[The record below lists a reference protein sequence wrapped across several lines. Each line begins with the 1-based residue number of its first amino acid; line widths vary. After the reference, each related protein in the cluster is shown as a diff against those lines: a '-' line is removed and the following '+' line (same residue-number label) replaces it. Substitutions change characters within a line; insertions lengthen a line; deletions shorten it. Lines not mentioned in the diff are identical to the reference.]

1 MNLILRKEKKIMENI
16 IRVTLIVLDSVGA
29 GELPDAHIFDDEG
42 SNTLGNM
49 AKAVGGM
56 SLPNM
61 GKLGLGNITEIQGT
75 PAVNEA
81 EGAYGRAVEVSI
93 GKDST
98 TGHWEIAGV
107 PLERPFPSY
116 ANGFSDEVIKEF
128 EERTGRKVM
137 LNKPMSGT
145 EAIDRYGEEQIKTG
159 NWIVYGSAD
168 PVFQIAA
175 NEEII
180 PLEELYKACE
190 IALEICNEKSPVARV
205 IARPYVG
212 KKVGEFNRTAN
223 RHDFSID
230 PPKESMLE
238 RLEKAGLDV
247 IGIGKTSDLFNG
259 KGITD
264 NRKANQ
270 DNLDGIK
277 KTVAALKED
286 TKGLIFTNLV
296 DFDTV
301 YGHRRDSRGYADTLI
316 EFDNWLPE
324 IQNNLKDDEI
334 LIITADHGNDP
345 TFKGTDHTREYIPIL
360 IYGKKV
366 KKNVNIG
373 TRKTFANIAAT
384 IEEILLGVEK
394 EGSFAGEIL

>member
-1 MNLILRKEKKIMENI
+1 MKDIS
-16 IRVTLIVLDSVGA
+16 RVTLIVLDSVGA

-49 AKAVGGM
+49 AKAVGEM
-56 SLPNM
+56 NLPNM

-75 PAVNEA
+75 PSVNEA

-238 RLEKAGLDV
+238 RLEKSGLDV

-301 YGHRRDSRGYADTLI
+301 YGHRRDSRGYVDALI

-324 IQNNLKDDEI
+324 IQNNLKEDEI

-373 TRKTFANIAAT
+373 TRKTFADIAAT
-384 IEEILLGVEK
+384 VEEILLGVEK

>member
-1 MNLILRKEKKIMENI
+1 MKDIS
-16 IRVTLIVLDSVGA
+16 RVTLIVLDSVGA

-49 AKAVGGM
+49 AKAIGGM
-56 SLPNM
+56 NLPNM

-238 RLEKAGLDV
+238 RLEKSGLDV

-277 KTVAALKED
+277 RTVAALKEN

-301 YGHRRDSRGYADTLI
+301 YGHRRDPRGYADALI

-334 LIITADHGNDP
+334 LIVTADHGNDP

>member
-1 MNLILRKEKKIMENI
+1 MKEIS
-16 IRVTLIVLDSVGA
+16 RVTLIVLDSVGA

-56 SLPNM
+56 ELPNM
-61 GKLGLGNITEIQGT
+61 QKLGLGNIVEILGT
-75 PAVNEA
+75 PAVENV
-81 EGAYGRAVEVSI
+81 EGAYGKAVEVSI

-98 TGHWEIAGV
+98 TGHWEISGV

-116 ANGFSDEVIKEF
+116 ANGFPEEVIKEF
-128 EERTGRKVM
+128 EEKTGRKVM
-137 LNKPMSGT
+137 VNRPMSGT
-145 EAIDRYGEEQIKTG
+145 VVIDEYGEEQIRTG

-175 NEEII
+175 CEETI

-212 KKVGEFNRTAN
+212 KKLGEFQRTAN
-223 RHDFSID
+223 RHDYSID

-238 RLEKAGLDV
+238 RIEKAGLDV

-286 TKGLIFTNLV
+286 SKGLIFTNLV

-301 YGHRRDSRGYADTLI
+301 YGHRRDPKGYVEALK

-324 IQNNLKDDEI
+324 IKANLKDDEI

-345 TFKGTDHTREYIPIL
+345 TFKGTDHTREYIPIMVC
-360 IYGKKV
+360 GKKV
-366 KKNVNIG
+366 KNNVNIG
-373 TRKTFANIAAT
+373 TRKTFADIAAT
-384 IEEILLGVEK
+384 IEELLLGTEK
-394 EGSFAGEIL
+394 EGSFAKEVI

>member
-1 MNLILRKEKKIMENI
+1 MKDIS
-16 IRVTLIVLDSVGA
+16 RVTLIVLDSVGA

-56 SLPNM
+56 NLPNM

-301 YGHRRDSRGYADTLI
+301 YGHRRDSRGYADALI
-316 EFDNWLPE
+316 GFDNWLPE
-324 IQNNLKDDEI
+324 IQNNLKEDEI

-373 TRKTFANIAAT
+373 TRKTFADIAAT

>member
-1 MNLILRKEKKIMENI
+1 MKDIS
-16 IRVTLIVLDSVGA
+16 RVTLIVLDSVGA

-56 SLPNM
+56 NLPNM

-81 EGAYGRAVEVSI
+81 EGAYGHAVEVSI

-277 KTVAALKED
+277 KTVAALKEN

-301 YGHRRDSRGYADTLI
+301 YGHRRDSRGYVDALI

-324 IQNNLKDDEI
+324 IQNNLKEDEI

-373 TRKTFANIAAT
+373 TRKTFADIAAT

>member
-1 MNLILRKEKKIMENI
+1 MGKVERITI
-16 IRVTLIVLDSVGA
+16 IVLDSVGA
-29 GELPDAHIFDDEG
+29 GELPDANLFDDCG

-49 AKAVGGM
+49 AKAYGGM

-61 GKLGLGNITEIQGT
+61 GKLGLGNITEIEGT
-75 PAVNEA
+75 PAVENA
-81 EGAYGRAVEVSI
+81 EGAYGRAIEVSH

-107 PLERPFPSY
+107 PLERPFPNY
-116 ANGFSDEVIKEF
+116 QNGFSDEVIKEF
-128 EERTGRKVM
+128 EEKTGRKVM
-137 LNKPMSGT
+137 LNRPLSGT
-145 EAIDRYGEEQIKTG
+145 VAIDQYGEEQIKTG

-175 NEEII
+175 
-180 PLEELYKACE
+180 
-190 IALEICNEKSPVARV
+190 RV

-212 KKVGEFNRTAN
+212 KKVGEFKRTAN

-230 PPKESMLE
+230 PPRESMLE

-247 IGIGKTSDLFNG
+247 VGIGKTSDLFNG

-296 DFDTV
+296 DFDAV
-301 YGHRRDSRGYADTLI
+301 YGHRRNVEGYVNAMI

-324 IQNNLKDDEI
+324 IQKNLKDDEI

-345 TFKGTDHTREYIPIL
+345 TYKGTDHTREYIPIL
-360 IYGKKV
+360 IYGKNV

-373 TRKTFANIAAT
+373 TRKTFADIAAT
-384 IEEILLGVEK
+384 VEELLLGTEK
-394 EGSFAGEIL
+394 EGSFAKEIL

>member
-1 MNLILRKEKKIMENI
+1 M
-16 IRVTLIVLDSVGA
+16 
-29 GELPDAHIFDDEG
+29 
-42 SNTLGNM
+42 
-49 AKAVGGM
+49 
-56 SLPNM
+56 
-61 GKLGLGNITEIQGT
+61 
-75 PAVNEA
+75 
-81 EGAYGRAVEVSI
+81 
-93 GKDST
+93 
-98 TGHWEIAGV
+98 
-107 PLERPFPSY
+107 
-116 ANGFSDEVIKEF
+116 
-128 EERTGRKVM
+128 
-137 LNKPMSGT
+137 
-145 EAIDRYGEEQIKTG
+145 
-159 NWIVYGSAD
+159 
-168 PVFQIAA
+168 FQIAA

-212 KKVGEFNRTAN
+212 KKVGEFKRTAN

-247 IGIGKTSDLFNG
+247 VGIGKTSDLFNG
-259 KGITD
+259 KGITN

-277 KTVAALKED
+277 KTIAALKED

-296 DFDTV
+296 DFDAV
-301 YGHRRDSRGYADTLI
+301 YGHRRNVEGYVKALI

-324 IQNNLKDDEI
+324 IQKNLKDDEI

-345 TFKGTDHTREYIPIL
+345 TFKGTDHTREYIPIM
-360 IYGKKV
+360 ICGKNV

-373 TRKTFANIAAT
+373 TRKTFADIAAT
-384 IEEILLGVEK
+384 VEEILLGTEK
-394 EGSFAGEIL
+394 EGSFAKEILED

>member
-1 MNLILRKEKKIMENI
+1 MKDIS
-16 IRVTLIVLDSVGA
+16 RVTLIVLDSVGA
-29 GELPDAHIFDDEG
+29 GELPDAKDFDDVG

-61 GKLGLGNITEIQGT
+61 GKLGLGNITEILGT
-75 PAVNEA
+75 PPVENV
-81 EGAYGRAVEVSI
+81 EGAYGKAAEVSI

-107 PLERPFPSY
+107 PLEKPFPNY
-116 ANGFSDEVIKEF
+116 VNGFSDEVIKEF
-128 EERTGRKVM
+128 EEKTGRKVM
-137 LNKPMSGT
+137 LNRPMSGT
-145 EAIDRYGEEQIKTG
+145 EAIDKYGEEQIKTG
-159 NWIVYGSAD
+159 KWIVYGSAD

-175 NEEII
+175 NEDTI
-180 PLEELYKACE
+180 PLDELYKACE
-190 IALEICNEKSPVARV
+190 TALEICNEKSPVSRV

-212 KKVGEFNRTAN
+212 KKVGEFQRTAN

-238 RLEKAGLDV
+238 RIKKAGLDV

-277 KTVAALKED
+277 KTVTALKEN

-301 YGHRRDSRGYADTLI
+301 YGHRRNPEGYVNALK

-324 IQNNLKDDEI
+324 IQKNLKDDEI

-345 TFKGTDHTREYIPIL
+345 TYKGTDHTREYIPIL

-373 TRKTFANIAAT
+373 TRKTFADIAAT
-384 IEEILLGVEK
+384 IEEILLGTEK
-394 EGSFAGEIL
+394 EGSFAKEIL

>member
-1 MNLILRKEKKIMENI
+1 MKDIS
-16 IRVTLIVLDSVGA
+16 RVTLIVLDSVGA

-56 SLPNM
+56 NLPNM

-238 RLEKAGLDV
+238 RLEKAELDV

-277 KTVAALKED
+277 KTVAALKEN

-301 YGHRRDSRGYADTLI
+301 YGHRRDSRGYVDALI

-324 IQNNLKDDEI
+324 IQNNLKEDEI

-345 TFKGTDHTREYIPIL
+345 TFKGTDPTREYIPIL
-360 IYGKKV
+360 IYGKKI

-373 TRKTFANIAAT
+373 TRKTFADIAAT

>member
-1 MNLILRKEKKIMENI
+1 MKDIS
-16 IRVTLIVLDSVGA
+16 RVTLIVLDSVGA

-56 SLPNM
+56 NLPNM
-61 GKLGLGNITEIQGT
+61 GKLGLGNIIEIQGT

-238 RLEKAGLDV
+238 RLEKSGLDV

-301 YGHRRDSRGYADTLI
+301 YGHRRDSRGYADALI

-373 TRKTFANIAAT
+373 TRKTFADIAAT

>member
-1 MNLILRKEKKIMENI
+1 MKNI
-16 IRVTLIVLDSVGA
+16 SRITLIVLDSVGA

-49 AKAVGGM
+49 AKAVEGGM
-56 SLPNM
+56 YLPNM
-61 GKLGLGNITEIQGT
+61 KKLGIGNIVEIKGT
-75 PAVNEA
+75 PAVESV
-81 EGAYGRAVEVSI
+81 EGAYGRAMEVSI

-116 ANGFSDEVIKEF
+116 TNGFSEEVIKEF
-128 EERTGRKVM
+128 EEKTGRKVM
-137 LNKPMSGT
+137 LNKPLSGT
-145 EAIDRYGEEQIKTG
+145 VAIDEYGEEQMKTG

-175 NEEII
+175 HEEII

-190 IALEICNEKSPVARV
+190 IALDICNKKSPVSRV
-205 IARPYVG
+205 IARPYIGTG
-212 KKVGEFNRTAN
+212 KGKFERTAN

-238 RLEKAGLDV
+238 RIEKAGLDV

-277 KTVAALKED
+277 KTVTALKEN
-286 TKGLIFTNLV
+286 TNGLIFTNLV

-301 YGHRRDSRGYADTLI
+301 FGHRRI
-316 EFDNWLPE
+316 
-324 IQNNLKDDEI
+324 LK
-334 LIITADHGNDP
+334 AM
-345 TFKGTDHTREYIPIL
+345 
-360 IYGKKV
+360 
-366 KKNVNIG
+366 
-373 TRKTFANIAAT
+373 
-384 IEEILLGVEK
+384 
-394 EGSFAGEIL
+394 

>member
-1 MNLILRKEKKIMENI
+1 MEKIERI
-16 IRVTLIVLDSVGA
+16 TLIVLDSVGA
-29 GELPDAHIFDDEG
+29 GALPDAHIFDDEG

-49 AKAVGGM
+49 AEAAGGM
-56 SLPNM
+56 ELPNM
-61 GKLGLGNITEIQGT
+61 GKLGLGNITEILGT
-75 PAVNEA
+75 PPVENA

-116 ANGFSDEVIKEF
+116 AKGFSEEVIKEF
-128 EERTGRKVM
+128 EEKTGRKVM
-137 LNKPMSGT
+137 LNRPMSGT
-145 EAIDRYGEEQIKTG
+145 AAIDEYGEEQIRTG

-175 NEEII
+175 NEETI

-190 IALEICNEKSPVARV
+190 TALEICNEKSPVARV

-212 KKVGEFNRTAN
+212 KKAGEFKRTAN

-238 RLEKAGLDV
+238 RIKKAGLDV

-264 NRKANQ
+264 NRKANE
-270 DNLDGIK
+270 DNLDGIE
-277 KTVAALKED
+277 KTVSALKED
-286 TKGLIFTNLV
+286 SKGLIFTNLV

-301 YGHRRDSRGYADTLI
+301 YGHRRDVKGYVNALK
-316 EFDNWLPE
+316 EFDSWLPE
-324 IQNNLKDDEI
+324 IEKNLKDNEI

-373 TRKTFANIAAT
+373 TRKTFADIAAT
-384 IEEILLGVEK
+384 IEEILLGTEK
-394 EGSFAGEIL
+394 EGSFAKEIL

>member
-1 MNLILRKEKKIMENI
+1 MKDIS
-16 IRVTLIVLDSVGA
+16 RVTLIVLDSVGA

-56 SLPNM
+56 NLPNM

-238 RLEKAGLDV
+238 RLEKSGLDV

-277 KTVAALKED
+277 KTVAALKEN

-301 YGHRRDSRGYADTLI
+301 YGHRRDPRGYADALI

-334 LIITADHGNDP
+334 LIVTADHGNDP

-373 TRKTFANIAAT
+373 TRKTFADIAAT

>member
-1 MNLILRKEKKIMENI
+1 MKDIS
-16 IRVTLIVLDSVGA
+16 RVTLIVLDSVGA
-29 GELPDAHIFDDEG
+29 GELPDAADFDDVG

-49 AKAVGGM
+49 AKAAGGM
-56 SLPNM
+56 NLPNM
-61 GKLGLGNITEIQGT
+61 QKLGLGNITEIKGT
-75 PAVNEA
+75 PPVEKA
-81 EGAYGRAVEVSI
+81 EGAYGKAVEVSI

-107 PLERPFPSY
+107 PLERPFPNYS
-116 ANGFSDEVIKEF
+116 NGFSDEVIKEF
-128 EERTGRKVM
+128 EEKTGRKVM
-137 LNKPMSGT
+137 LNKPLSGT
-145 EAIDRYGEEQIKTG
+145 VAIDKYGEEQIKTG

-180 PLEELYKACE
+180 PLEELYRACE
-190 IALEICNEKSPVARV
+190 IALEICNKKSPVARV
-205 IARPYVG
+205 IARPYIG
-212 KKVGEFNRTAN
+212 KKVGEFKRTAN

-238 RLEKAGLDV
+238 RMQKAGLDV

-277 KTVAALKED
+277 KTIAALKEN

-296 DFDTV
+296 DFDAV
-301 YGHRRDSRGYADTLI
+301 YGHRRDVQGYVNALI

-324 IQNNLKDDEI
+324 IEKNLRDDERQTMEMI
-334 LIITADHGNDP
+334 LPIKEQTIRGN
-345 TFKGTDHTREYIPIL
+345 
-360 IYGKKV
+360 IYLYLFTV
-366 KKNVNIG
+366 KKLK
-373 TRKTFANIAAT
+373 RM
-384 IEEILLGVEK
+384 
-394 EGSFAGEIL
+394 

>member
-1 MNLILRKEKKIMENI
+1 MNDISRI
-16 IRVTLIVLDSVGA
+16 TLIVLDSVGA
-29 GELPDAHIFDDEG
+29 GELPDAHIFSDEG

-61 GKLGLGNITEIQGT
+61 GKLGLGNIVEILGT
-75 PAVNEA
+75 PKIENS
-81 EGAYGRAVEVSI
+81 EGAYGKAVEVSI

-116 ANGFSDEVIKEF
+116 SNGFSDEVIKEF
-128 EERTGRKVM
+128 EEKTGRKVM
-137 LNKPMSGT
+137 VNRPMSGT
-145 EAIDRYGEEQIKTG
+145 AVIDEYGEKQIETG

-175 NEEII
+175 NEDII

-190 IALEICNEKSPVARV
+190 IALDICNRKSPVARV
-205 IARPYVG
+205 IARPYIG
-212 KKVGEFNRTAN
+212 KKLGEFQRTSN

-238 RLEKAGLDV
+238 RIQKAGLDV

-259 KGITD
+259 KGITI
-264 NRKANQ
+264 NKKANQ

-277 KTVAALKED
+277 KTIEALKEN
-286 TKGLIFTNLV
+286 TNGLIFTNLV

-301 YGHRRDSRGYADTLI
+301 YGHRRDAKGYVNALK

-324 IQNNLKDDEI
+324 IEKGLRDDEI

-360 IYGKKV
+360 ITGKKV
-366 KKNVNIG
+366 KKNTNIG
-373 TRKTFANIAAT
+373 TRKTFSDIAST
-384 IEEILLGVEK
+384 IEEILLGVK
-394 EGSFAGEIL
+394 KDGSFAKDIL

>member
-1 MNLILRKEKKIMENI
+1 MKDISRI
-16 IRVTLIVLDSVGA
+16 TLIVLDSVGA

-98 TGHWEIAGV
+98 TGQWDIAGV

-238 RLEKAGLDV
+238 RLEKSGLDV

-301 YGHRRDSRGYADTLI
+301 YGHRRDSRGYADALI

-334 LIITADHGNDP
+334 LIVTADHGNDP

-373 TRKTFANIAAT
+373 TRKTFADIAAT

>member
-1 MNLILRKEKKIMENI
+1 MENI
-16 IRVTLIVLDSVGA
+16 SRVTLIVLDSVGA

-75 PAVNEA
+75 PAANEA

-116 ANGFSDEVIKEF
+116 SNGFSDEVIKEF

-277 KTVAALKED
+277 KTIAALKEN

-301 YGHRRDSRGYADTLI
+301 YGHRRDSRGYVDALI

-324 IQNNLKDDEI
+324 IQNNLKEDEI

-373 TRKTFANIAAT
+373 TRKTFADIAAT

>member
-1 MNLILRKEKKIMENI
+1 MSKIN
-16 IRVTLIVLDSVGA
+16 RVTLIVLDSVGA

-75 PAVNEA
+75 PAANEA

-116 ANGFSDEVIKEF
+116 SNGFSDEVIKEF

-175 NEEII
+175 NVDVI
-180 PLEELYKACE
+180 PLEKLYELCE
-190 IALEICNEKSPVARV
+190 IAREMLVGDWACGRV
-205 IARPYVG
+205 IARPYKIIDG
-212 KKVGEFNRTAN
+212 KRVR
-223 RHDFSID
+223 
-230 PPKESMLE
+230 
-238 RLEKAGLDV
+238 
-247 IGIGKTSDLFNG
+247 TSDRKDYSVSPPSATLLDKVKD
-259 KGITD
+259 KG
-264 NRKANQ
+264 
-270 DNLDGIK
+270 
-277 KTVAALKED
+277 
-286 TKGLIFTNLV
+286 F
-296 DFDTV
+296 
-301 YGHRRDSRGYADTLI
+301 
-316 EFDNWLPE
+316 
-324 IQNNLKDDEI
+324 I
-334 LIITADHGNDP
+334 LIDFLPAPVTM
-345 TFKGTDHTREYIPIL
+345 
-360 IYGKKV
+360 KV
-366 KKNVNIG
+366 
-373 TRKTFANIAAT
+373 
-384 IEEILLGVEK
+384 
-394 EGSFAGEIL
+394 

>member
-1 MNLILRKEKKIMENI
+1 MKNI
-16 IRVTLIVLDSVGA
+16 ERVTLIVLDSVGA

-56 SLPNM
+56 NLPNM
-61 GKLGLGNITEIQGT
+61 QKLGLGNIVEIEGTEPVENVEGT
-75 PAVNEA
+75 
-81 EGAYGRAVEVSI
+81 YGKAIEVSI

-116 ANGFSDEVIKEF
+116 ANGFSEEVIKEF
-128 EERTGRKVM
+128 EEKTGRKVM

-175 NEEII
+175 NEDII
-180 PLEELYKACE
+180 PLEELYRACE
-190 IALEICNEKSPVARV
+190 IALDICNRKSPVARV

-212 KKVGEFNRTAN
+212 KKLGEFQRTAN

-238 RLEKAGLDV
+238 RIERAGLDV
-247 IGIGKTSDLFNG
+247 IGVGKTSDLFNG

-277 KTVAALKED
+277 KTIVALKED

-301 YGHRRDSRGYADTLI
+301 YGHRRDPEGYVNALK

-324 IQNNLKDDEI
+324 IEKNLKENEI

-345 TFKGTDHTREYIPIL
+345 TFKGTDHTREYIPIM
-360 IYGKKV
+360 ITGKKV
-366 KKNVNIG
+366 KNNINIG
-373 TRKTFANIAAT
+373 TRKTFADIAAT
-384 IEEILLGVEK
+384 IEEILLGTEK
-394 EGSFAGEIL
+394 EGSFAKEII

>member
-1 MNLILRKEKKIMENI
+1 MKDIS
-16 IRVTLIVLDSVGA
+16 RVTLIVLDSVGA

-56 SLPNM
+56 NLPNM

-190 IALEICNEKSPVARV
+190 IALEICNKKSPVARV

-277 KTVAALKED
+277 KTVAALKEN

-301 YGHRRDSRGYADTLI
+301 YGHRRDSRGYVDALI

-324 IQNNLKDDEI
+324 IQNNLKEDEI

-373 TRKTFANIAAT
+373 TRKTFADIAAT

>member
-1 MNLILRKEKKIMENI
+1 MKDISRI
-16 IRVTLIVLDSVGA
+16 TLIVLDSVGA

-56 SLPNM
+56 NLPNM
-61 GKLGLGNITEIQGT
+61 GKLGLGNITEIQGI
-75 PAVNEA
+75 PAVNEV

-238 RLEKAGLDV
+238 RLEKSGLDV

-277 KTVAALKED
+277 KTVAALKEN

-301 YGHRRDSRGYADTLI
+301 YGHRRDPRGYADALI

-334 LIITADHGNDP
+334 LIVTADHGNDP

-373 TRKTFANIAAT
+373 TRKTFADIAAT

>member
-1 MNLILRKEKKIMENI
+1 MKDIS
-16 IRVTLIVLDSVGA
+16 RVTLIVLDSVGA
-29 GELPDAHIFDDEG
+29 GELPDAKDFDDVG

-49 AKAVGGM
+49 AKATGGM

-61 GKLGLGNITEIQGT
+61 GRLGLGNITEILGT
-75 PAVNEA
+75 SPVENA
-81 EGAYGRAVEVSI
+81 EGAYGKAAEVSM

-128 EERTGRKVM
+128 EEKTGRKVM

-145 EAIDRYGEEQIKTG
+145 AAIDEYGEEQIKTG
-159 NWIVYGSAD
+159 KWIVYGSAD

-175 NEEII
+175 NEDVI
-180 PLEELYKACE
+180 PLDELYKACE
-190 IALEICNEKSPVARV
+190 IALEICNEKSPVSRV
-205 IARPYVG
+205 IARPYIG
-212 KKVGEFNRTAN
+212 KKVGEFQRTAN

-238 RLEKAGLDV
+238 RIKKAGFDV
-247 IGIGKTSDLFNG
+247 VGIGKTSDLFNG

-277 KTVAALKED
+277 KTVAALKEN

-296 DFDTV
+296 DFDAV
-301 YGHRRDSRGYADTLI
+301 YGHRRNPEGYVNALK
-316 EFDNWLPE
+316 EFDEWLPE
-324 IQNNLKDDEI
+324 IQKNLKDDEI

-345 TFKGTDHTREYIPIL
+345 TYKGTDHTREYIPIL
-360 IYGKKV
+360 IYGKKI

-373 TRKTFANIAAT
+373 IRKTFADIAAT
-384 IEEILLGVEK
+384 IEEILLGTEK
-394 EGSFAGEIL
+394 EGSFAKEIL

>member
-1 MNLILRKEKKIMENI
+1 MKNI
-16 IRVTLIVLDSVGA
+16 SRITLIVLDSVGA

-49 AKAVGGM
+49 AKAVEDGM
-56 SLPNM
+56 YLPNM
-61 GKLGLGNITEIQGT
+61 QKLGIGNIVEIKGT
-75 PAVNEA
+75 PAVESV
-81 EGAYGRAVEVSI
+81 EGAYGRAMEVSI

-116 ANGFSDEVIKEF
+116 TNGFSKEVIKEF
-128 EERTGRKVM
+128 EEKTGRKVM
-137 LNKPMSGT
+137 LNKPLSGT
-145 EAIDRYGEEQIKTG
+145 VAIDEYGEEQMKTG

-175 NEEII
+175 HEEII

-190 IALEICNEKSPVARV
+190 IALDICNKKSPVSRV
-205 IARPYVG
+205 IARPYIGTG
-212 KKVGEFNRTAN
+212 KGKFERTAN

-238 RLEKAGLDV
+238 RIEKAGLDV

-277 KTVAALKED
+277 KTVTALKEN
-286 TKGLIFTNLV
+286 TNGLIFTNLV

-301 YGHRRDSRGYADTLI
+301 FGHRRNPEGYVGALK
-316 EFDNWLPE
+316 EFDSWLPE
-324 IQNNLKDDEI
+324 IKENLKDDEI

-345 TFKGTDHTREYIPIL
+345 TFKGTDHTREYIPIM
-360 IYGKKV
+360 ITGKKV
-366 KKNVNIG
+366 KQNINIG
-373 TRKTFANIAAT
+373 TRKTFADIAAT

-394 EGSFAGEIL
+394 EGSFAKEIL